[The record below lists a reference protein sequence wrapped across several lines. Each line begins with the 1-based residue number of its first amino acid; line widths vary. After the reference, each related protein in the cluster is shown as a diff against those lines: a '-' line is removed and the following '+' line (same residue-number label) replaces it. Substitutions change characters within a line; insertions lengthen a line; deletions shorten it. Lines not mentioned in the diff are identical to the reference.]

1 MNLRRRINQ
10 DPIQL
15 QLAPMIDVILFL
27 LCFFLLTWNL
37 ARYEQD
43 LEVKVPVA
51 RNGTPPKQLPG
62 EVIINLKADGTVE
75 LERRVLSIKD
85 LQDKLAAIAQVYPD
99 QAVVLRGDENV
110 EYNYVVKVLDA
121 CRAAKLS
128 NIAFATNRPGKG
140 DDAAPVPLPH

>member
-43 LEVKVPVA
+43 LEVKVPEA
-51 RNGTPPKQLPG
+51 RNGTPPKELPG
-62 EVIINLKADGTVE
+62 EVIVNLKSYGSVE
-75 LERRVLSIKD
+75 LERRVLSLKE
-85 LQDKLAAIAQVYPD
+85 LQDKLAAIGQVYPD
-99 QAVVLRGDENV
+99 QAVVLRGAENV
-110 EYNYVVKVLDA
+110 EYKYVVKVLDA
-121 CRAAKLS
+121 CRAAKLT
-128 NIAFATNRPGKG
+128 NIAFATSRPAKG
-140 DDAAPVPLPH
+140 EGQE

>member
-43 LEVKVPVA
+43 LNVKVPEA
-51 RNGTPPKQLPG
+51 RNGAPPKGLPG
-62 EVIINLKADGTVE
+62 EVIVNLRSDGSVE
-75 LERRVLSIKD
+75 LERHTLSVD
-85 LQDKLAAIAQVYPD
+85 QLQEKLMSIAQVYPD
-99 QAVVLRGDENV
+99 QAVVVRGAENV
-110 EYNYVVKVLDA
+110 EYKYLVKVLDA
-121 CRAAKLS
+121 CAHAKLL
-128 NIAFATNRPGKG
+128 NINFATNKPDTK
-140 DDAAPVPLPH
+140 DAAQ

>member
-10 DPIQL
+10 EPIQL

-51 RNGTPPKQLPG
+51 RNGAPPKELPG
-62 EVIINLKADGTVE
+62 EVILNLKSNGTVE
-75 LERRVLSIKD
+75 LERRALSVSQ

-99 QAVVLRGDENV
+99 QAVVLRGAEDV
-110 EYNYVVKVLDA
+110 EYKYVVKVLDA
-121 CRAAKLS
+121 CRGAKLT
-128 NIAFATNRPGKG
+128 NIAFATNRPDKNQT
-140 DDAAPVPLPH
+140 P

>member
-10 DPIQL
+10 EPIQL

-51 RNGTPPKQLPG
+51 RNGIPPKQLPG
-62 EVIINLKADGTVE
+62 EVIINLKPDGKGGAIIE
-75 LERRVLSIKD
+75 LERSALTPISCRKSSRPSRGFIRTRRSSCAARRMFFYKD
-85 LQDKLAAIAQVYPD
+85 
-99 QAVVLRGDENV
+99 
-110 EYNYVVKVLDA
+110 VVKVLDV
-121 CRAAKLS
+121 CRAAKLT
-128 NIAFATNRPGKG
+128 NIAFATNRAEKS
-140 DDAAPVPLPH
+140 DQ

>member
-10 DPIQL
+10 EPIQL

-51 RNGTPPKQLPG
+51 KNGKDPARLPG
-62 EVIINLKADGTVE
+62 EVIINLKMDSQGKAIIE
-75 LERRVLSIKD
+75 LERQSLTLD
-85 LQDKLAAIAQVYPD
+85 QLQQKLTAISQVYPE
-99 QAVVLRGDENV
+99 QVVIIRGDMHSQFDDL
-110 EYNYVVKVLDA
+110 VKIMDV
-121 CRAAKLS
+121 CKGAKLT

-140 DDAAPVPLPH
+140 EAQ

>member
-1 MNLRRRINQ
+1 MNLRRRITQ

-51 RNGTPPKQLPG
+51 RNGTPPKELPG
-62 EVIINLKADGTVE
+62 EIIINLRSNGTVE
-75 LERRVLSIKD
+75 LERTTLSLAQ
-85 LQDKLAAIAQVYPD
+85 LQEKLSAIGSVDPD
-99 QAVVLRGDENV
+99 HEQAVVLRGSEDV
-110 EYNYVVKVLDA
+110 EYKYVVKVLDI
-121 CRAAKLS
+121 CRAAKLT
-128 NIAFATNRPGKG
+128 NIAFATNRPEKEG
-140 DDAAPVPLPH
+140 AAQ

>member
-51 RNGTPPKQLPG
+51 KNGKDPARLPG
-62 EVIINLKADGTVE
+62 EVIINLRSDGTVE
-75 LERRVLSIKD
+75 LERTTLSLD
-85 LQDKLAAIAQVYPD
+85 QLQQKLTEISQVYPD
-99 QAVVLRGDENV
+99 QAVVLRGSENV
-110 EYNYVVKVLDA
+110 EYKYVVQVLDA
-121 CRAAKLS
+121 CRAAKLT
-128 NIAFATNRPGKG
+128 NIAFATNRPGK
-140 DDAAPVPLPH
+140 DESQ

>member
-51 RNGTPPKQLPG
+51 RNGTPPKELPG
-62 EVIINLKADGTVE
+62 EIIINLRQDGTVE
-75 LERRVLSIKD
+75 LERASLSFD
-85 LQDKLAAIAQVYPD
+85 QLQQKLTAISSVYPD
-99 QAVVLRGDENV
+99 QPVVLRGAEEV
-110 EYNYVVKVLDA
+110 PYKWVVKVLDV
-121 CRAAKLS
+121 CRAARLT
-128 NIAFATNRPGKG
+128 NIFFATNRPGNDQKQ
-140 DDAAPVPLPH
+140 